1 MKHQHSLTLLPLA
14 ALTVLAWFALSVS
27 TAQAAAIAGDNIK
40 CEAFPSVYFLG
51 EDGARHAYPNEKI
64 YFSHYAD
71 FEGVKTVSCAT
82 LATLPLGSSVQ
93 YDAGKRLIKAP
104 SVPVVYAVTPAGVLR
119 PLKNEEQAREIYGDD
134 WAKKVDDISEVFLSQ
149 YTVGAEHPE
158 HELVEGTVLVGADGK
173 LLRADASGFAVEVE
187 DLVDVVE
194 KEMMKKDALDVT
206 ALEARLGKTILKISV
221 SARSADQVVEYRLKY
236 KVVPVGDEDKETVEV
251 DEATEAEK
259 EADHAELDQTS
270 TSDNVAGSEQKK
282 EDSAGTKD
290 EGTQGHADDTTVNS
304 KDDTTTKEDG
314 GVHEDAAGTGGAVG
328 DTAGDDSSQGMEER
342 SVTPL
347 TLTASLL
354 STSPSGPAG
363 GPPGPMEVLDFSLL
377 ANGTGAGMKQIS
389 FTVIT
394 TDTASTKWNYCG
406 DGASALFADPAR
418 FALYSGLTG
427 YQYDTAISWT
437 FYDVTGAPCGVNPVQ
452 LGFAVAQVSGLF
464 AMNGDTYALGVDTS
478 GISAVQD
485 DTIRVDIAVQPDFIW
500 FDGVQDQNG
509 TSVLGLPLT
518 GGTII
523 Y

>member
-1 MKHQHSLTLLPLA
+1 MKNQRTRSLIPFAVFA
-14 ALTVLAWFALSVS
+14 ALAWFALSIATV
-27 TAQAAAIAGDNIK
+27 QAAAIAGDNIK
-40 CEAFPSVYFLG
+40 CESFSSVYFLG

-64 YFSHYAD
+64 YYSHFTD
-71 FEGVKTVSCAT
+71 FNEVKTVSCAT
-82 LATLPLGSSVQ
+82 LATLPLGVSVQ

-104 SVPVVYAVTPAGVLR
+104 SVPLVYAVTPGGVLR
-119 PLKNEEQAREIYGDD
+119 PLKNEEQARKIYGDD
-134 WAKKVDDISEVFLSQ
+134 WAKKVDDISEVFLTQ
-149 YTVGAEHPE
+149 YTIGEDHPD
-158 HELVEGTVLVGADGK
+158 HDVVEGTVLVGADGK
-173 LLRADASGFAVEVE
+173 LLRADVSGFGIEIE
-187 DLVDVVE
+187 DLIDQKE
-194 KEMMKKDALDVT
+194 KEHLLKEALRIPE
-206 ALEARLGKTILKISV
+206 LEERLGKTLLKVSV
-221 SARSADQVVEYRLKY
+221 RARSEEQTREYEIKY
-236 KVVPVGDEDKETVEV
+236 KIVPVDEQKKEEV
-251 DEATEAEK
+251 KIDEATEVEK
-259 EADHAELDQTS
+259 ETDHAKREETKERENTTDTS
-270 TSDNVAGSEQKK
+270 HGDRAGDTDDSDATDTTETK
-282 EDSAGTKD
+282 ED
-290 EGTQGHADDTTVNS
+290 ADRS
-304 KDDTTTKEDG
+304 DTTTKDDG
-314 GVHEDAAGTGGAVG
+314 GVAG
-328 DTAGDDSSQGMEER
+328 DTAGDDSSQGSEER